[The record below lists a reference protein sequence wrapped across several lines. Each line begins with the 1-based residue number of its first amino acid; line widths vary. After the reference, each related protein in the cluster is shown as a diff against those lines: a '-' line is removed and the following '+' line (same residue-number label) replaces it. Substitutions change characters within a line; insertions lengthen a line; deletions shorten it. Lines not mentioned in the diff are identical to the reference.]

1 MLKALFNGIIELLCK
16 IAFVYVIFVYGI
28 PLYIK
33 FLTNMLG

>member
-16 IAFVYVIFVYGI
+16 IAFVYIIVMYGI

-33 FLTNMLG
+33 ALSSILG